1 MTCAPPVLAVTGAGG
16 FLGQHVVSAA
26 HALGLGV
33 RPMVRRH
40 TIAGPIIRGAF
51 EMGELGQGPIAPTL
65 LTGCTA
71 VIHAAARAHVLQEH
85 AANPLAL
92 FRRINTRG
100 TIALAEAAVA
110 AGVRRFVFVSSIG
123 VLGNHSQG
131 RPLTVLDPRAPVED
145 YAISKSE
152 AEVALAD
159 VAARTG
165 LEVVIIRPPL
175 VHGPAAPGNF
185 LRLLEGIAKGQSL
198 PLGGAKNQRSYV
210 GVSNLSEALIAAAT
224 VPFPSTVA
232 SGQNVSTVVCHVAD
246 DGVISTSRL
255 IEVLAAGMDLKPK
268 LINLPRWLVVGGAAM
283 LGRGSMARRLFDD
296 LEVDDSSFR
305 RMFSWR
311 PRIGLEDGLRL
322 MASDFAHRQRNS
334 G

>member
-1 MTCAPPVLAVTGAGG
+1 MLAVSPPVAKNINDMIAVTGANG
-16 FLGQHVVSAA
+16 FVGRNVCGLASEKGIAVK
-26 HALGLGV
+26 ALT
-33 RPMVRRH
+33 R
-40 TIAGPIIRGAF
+40 
-51 EMGELGQGPIAPTL
+51 ENMGELGEVTRLDSRL
-65 LTGCTA
+65 LSGCQT
-71 VIHAAARAHVLQEH
+71 VIHAAARAHVVHER

-92 FRRINTRG
+92 FRRINTQG
-100 TIALAEAAVA
+100 TMVLAEAAVA

-131 RPLTVLDPRAPVED
+131 RPLAASDPRAPVED

-159 VAARTG
+159 LATRTG

-185 LRLLEGIAKGQSL
+185 LRLLEGIAKGRYL
-198 PLGGAKNQRSYV
+198 PLGGVKNQRSFI

-224 VPFPSTVA
+224 VPFPSVAA
-232 SGQNVSTVVCHVAD
+232 SGRRESTVICHVAD
-246 DGVISTSRL
+246 DGTISTRQL
-255 IEVLAAGMDLKPK
+255 IEVIAAGMDLRPK
-268 LINLPRWLVVGGAAM
+268 LINLPRWLVVGGATL
-283 LGRGSMARRLFDD
+283 LGRGTMARRVFDN

-305 RMFSWR
+305 KIFSWR

-322 MASDFAHRQRNS
+322 MAQDFKRRVAI
-334 G
+334 GG